1 MISIKDLELFRKFIG
16 FLKESEEPLRMV
28 LAIVCYATGAVSY
41 AYGYL
46 SRGVRLTA
54 ICIIFLGVYLM
65 ITWNYLNLPKIAIL
79 QMKRIA
85 RQPGSKVSLE
95 MKKKLEEIK
104 REKRSR
110 S

>member
-1 MISIKDLELFRKFIG
+1 
-16 FLKESEEPLRMV
+16 MV
-28 LAIVCYATGAVSY
+28 LAIACYATGAVSY

-65 ITWNYLNLPKIAIL
+65 ITWNYLNLPKIALL

-85 RQPGSKVSLE
+85 RQPGFEASKE
-95 MKKKLEEIK
+95 MKKKLDEI
-104 REKRSR
+104 RRKRSSPRRKTR